1 MTKSDSTLALAAPRD
16 ADVTVVELFA
26 ECGLPLRR
34 YVGSFGIGVP
44 DTEDVVQDV
53 FLSLFFHLQKGRSRR
68 NLRGWL
74 FTVAHNL
81 ALKHRARVSRR
92 RGLTDGDP
100 WSPVDPVDP
109 ARNPEQE
116 LVSVQRRARLLR
128 VLRVLPEQ
136 DRRCLRLRAEGFRY
150 REIAELTGL
159 SLGGVAKSLAR
170 SMVRMENAD
179 ER

>member
-1 MTKSDSTLALAAPRD
+1 
-16 ADVTVVELFA
+16 VTVVELFT

-53 FLSLFFHLQKGRSRR
+53 FLSLFFHLQKGRPQR

-81 ALKHRARVSRR
+81 ALKHRARVKRR
-92 RGLTDGDP
+92 RGQTNGDP
-100 WSPVDPVDP
+100 MLAADPIDS
-109 ARNPEQE
+109 AGNPEQA
-116 LVSVQRRARLLR
+116 LASVQRHERLLR
-128 VLRVLPEQ
+128 VLCALPEQ

-159 SLGGVAKSLAR
+159 SLGAVAKSLAR

>member
-1 MTKSDSTLALAAPRD
+1 MTKPDSTLALTAPRD
-16 ADVTVVELFA
+16 ADVTVVELFT
-26 ECGLPLRR
+26 ECGLPLHR
-34 YVGSFGIGVP
+34 YIGSFGIGGP

-53 FLSLFFHLQKGRSRR
+53 FLSLFRHLQQGRSQH
-68 NLRGWL
+68 NLKGWL

-81 ALKHRARVSRR
+81 ALKHRARNKRHR
-92 RGLTDGDP
+92 WIDGDP
-100 WSPVDPVDP
+100 SQAGEPIDP
-109 ARNPEQE
+109 ATHADDDLARLERQ
-116 LVSVQRRARLLR
+116 ARLLR
-128 VLRVLPEQ
+128 VLRALPEQ
-136 DRRCLRLRAEGFRY
+136 DRRCLRLRAEGFQY